1 MIVNECATPI
11 KSIEIQ
17 LLRVETTGCAEGY
30 AKDSKK
36 LLFCSTLKFYLFEK
50 PFKLVTEIQNI
61 QIGEGDVPRSISIP
75 IYMIFPRLFTCP
87 TLCTTNFKIGI
98 YKLDLM
104 KN

>member
-11 KSIEIQ
+11 KSIGIQ
-17 LLRVETTGCAEGY
+17 LLRVETTGWTEN
-30 AKDSKK
+30 SKK
-36 LLFCSTLKFYLFEK
+36 LLFRSTLKFYLFEK